1 MIGHVSAETTLNIYS
16 HVTDAMKVQAA
27 VKIDREI
34 GGTDAPMPELKED
47 SKKDETSDADAIF
60 EPYKPKIRKSGT
72 GCVYQVN
79 ERLWEGSFYPRLPGG
94 KRRKFNVYAKTREEC
109 EKLLKEM
116 IIAKKAEIAELKKT
130 KSKG

>member
-1 MIGHVSAETTLNIYS
+1 M
-16 HVTDAMKVQAA
+16 
-27 VKIDREI
+27 
-34 GGTDAPMPELKED
+34 
-47 SKKDETSDADAIF
+47 
-60 EPYKPKIRKSGT
+60 
-72 GCVYQVN
+72 YQVN

-116 IIAKKAEIAELKKT
+116 IATKKAEIAELKKT